1 MTLQPIIRP
10 IQPSDNNQI
19 FSVFRAVFEE
29 HGIIK
34 QGTAYFDECLPF
46 LYETYTTP
54 FSGYFIVEWKG
65 KIMGGAGI
73 FPTDGLPND
82 TVELVKMYLLNEVR
96 NKGIGQML
104 MNTCLEKA
112 QELHYKKVYLETLSE
127 FEPAIHLYKKNS
139 FTFLD
144 KPMGNSGH
152 DSCSIQMI
160 KEL

>member
-1 MTLQPIIRP
+1 MTLLPIIRP
-10 IQPSDNNQI
+10 IQQTDNNQI
-19 FSVFRAVFEE
+19 FSVIRAVFEE

-34 QGTAYFDECLPF
+34 KGTAYFDECLPH

-54 FSGYFIVEWKG
+54 LSAYFIVEWKG

-104 MNTCLEKA
+104 MNTCLAKA
-112 QELHYKKVYLETLSE
+112 QELNYKKVYLETLTE
-127 FEPAIHLYKKNS
+127 FEAAIHLYTKNS

-144 KPMGNSGH
+144 QPMGNSGH

-160 KEL
+160 KAL